1 MVEQGPYKAEVVGSS
16 PTVPIRAI
24 SSPVVQMLRPVRKL
38 VSQTV
43 ITYKIEKKNNGNFLM
58 GLRIWLRG
66 EQW

>member
-1 MVEQGPYKAEVVGSS
+1 
-16 PTVPIRAI
+16 VPIRAI